1 MKRLPYLLI
10 VFLVSA
16 QVDDYWAVAPVL
28 PSAPLT
34 EDNDEYLPAQRH
46 SRRERSSSLQKP
58 VFLSLLPQTA
68 EFSSVRRGMPA
79 ERNLTAPL
87 APPSLYVF
95 MSLQI

>member
-1 MKRLPYLLI
+1 MKWLSYLLI

-16 QVDDYWAVAPVL
+16 QVDDYWAVAPAL
-28 PSAPLT
+28 PSAPLAD
-34 EDNDEYLPAQRH
+34 DNDEYLPAQRH
-46 SRRERSSSLQKP
+46 SRGEWSSSLQKP

-68 EFSSVRRGMPA
+68 EFSSVRRGMPS
-79 ERNLTAPL
+79 ELNRTAPL